1 MESPI
6 SRRTFVKKTALALA
20 GAAFTLGYVGAKG
33 QAQPPKPVGGSGTA
47 SQNIL
52 LKGKLAN
59 MEVSRLLLGGNLL
72 THYTHS
78 RDLRYV
84 YDLTAHYNT
93 PEKILETLALAE
105 EHGINAVIIHTVD
118 AALKILQEHR
128 RRGGKMQWII
138 CPTTPIEPDLVK
150 YTEHVKKLVDDGA
163 DSIYIWGVH
172 ADKMTS
178 PEGID
183 LLGKAVDMIK
193 AKGVPCGIGGHALR
207 VVQECEKNKVRGDFY
222 IKTLHHHNY
231 KTAPKPHE
239 ARDDYTEFPG
249 YWCGLPKETVEFMKT
264 VEKPWIAFKV
274 MAAGVIPPED
284 AFRYAFTSGA
294 DFIVAGM
301 FDFEIAKDVG
311 IAKKTFAEAKDRPRP
326 WRA

>member
-6 SRRTFVKKTALALA
+6 SRRTFVKGSALASA
-20 GAAFTLGYVGAKG
+20 GAAFALETVAGDEQTLEN
-33 QAQPPKPVGGSGTA
+33 T
-47 SQNIL
+47 L
-52 LKGKLAN
+52 LKGKLGD

-84 YDLTAHYNT
+84 YNLTAHYNT

-105 EHGINAVIIHTVD
+105 EHGVNTLVIHTVD
-118 AALKILQEHR
+118 AALRVLQEHR

-138 CPTTPIEPDLVK
+138 CPTTPIEPGLVK
-150 YTEHVKKLVDDGA
+150 YGEHVMKMVDDGV

-172 ADKMTS
+172 ADRMTN
-178 PEGID
+178 PRGID
-183 LLGKAVDMIK
+183 LLGKAVDLVK
-193 AKGVPCGIGGHALR
+193 ANGVSCGVGAHRLE
-207 VVQECEKNKVRGDFY
+207 VVRQCEANKVRGDYY

-231 KTAPKPHE
+231 RTGPKPGE
-239 ARDDYTEFPG
+239 AADDHQEFPG
-249 YWCGLPKETVEFMKT
+249 YWCGLPDETVELMKT

-274 MAAGVIPPED
+274 MAAGAIPPDD
-284 AFRYAFTSGA
+284 AFRYAFTGGA
-294 DFIVAGM
+294 DFVLAGM
-301 FDFEIAKDVG
+301 FDFEIAQDVRVT
-311 IAKKTFAEAKDRPRP
+311 KKTFAEAKDRPRP

>member
-6 SRRTFVKKTALALA
+6 SRRTFVQGSALASA
-20 GAAFTLGYVGAKG
+20 GAAFALKTAAGDE
-33 QAQPPKPVGGSGTA
+33 QAP
-47 SQNIL
+47 QNIL
-52 LKGKLAN
+52 LKGKVGD

-84 YDLTAHYNT
+84 YNLTAHYNT

-105 EHGINAVIIHTVD
+105 EHGVNTLVIHTVD
-118 AALKILQEHR
+118 SALRVLQEHR

-138 CPTTPIEPDLVK
+138 CPTTPIEPGLVK
-150 YTEHVKKLVDDGA
+150 YGEHVMKMVDDGV

-172 ADKMTS
+172 ADRMTS
-178 PEGID
+178 PQGID
-183 LLGKAVDMIK
+183 LLGKAVDLVK
-193 AKGVPCGIGGHALR
+193 ANGVSCGIGAHRLEVIR
-207 VVQECEKNKVRGDFY
+207 QCEANKVRGDYY

-231 KTAPKPHE
+231 RTGPKPGE
-239 ARDDYTEFPG
+239 AADDHREFPG
-249 YWCGLPKETVEFMKT
+249 YWCGLPDETVELMKT

-274 MAAGVIPPED
+274 MAAGAIPPED
-284 AFRYAFTSGA
+284 AFRYAFQSGA
-294 DFIVAGM
+294 DFILAGM
-301 FDFEIAKDVG
+301 FDFEIAQDVR
-311 IAKKTFAEAKDRPRP
+311 ITEKTFAEAKQRPRP

>member
-6 SRRTFVKKTALALA
+6 SRRTFVKGSALASA
-20 GAAFTLGYVGAKG
+20 GAAFALETVAADE
-33 QAQPPKPVGGSGTA
+33 QKP
-47 SQNIL
+47 QNIL
-52 LKGKLAN
+52 LKGKLGD
-59 MEVSRLLLGGNLL
+59 MEVSRLMLGGNLL

-84 YDLTAHYNT
+84 YNLTAHYNT

-105 EHGINAVIIHTVD
+105 EHGVNTLVIHTVD
-118 AALKILQEHR
+118 AALRVLQEHR

-138 CPTTPIEPDLVK
+138 CPTTPIEPGLVK
-150 YTEHVKKLVDDGA
+150 YGEHVMRMVDDGV

-172 ADKMTS
+172 ADRMTS
-178 PEGID
+178 PQGID
-183 LLGKAVDMIK
+183 LLGKAVDLVK
-193 AKGVPCGIGGHALR
+193 ANGVSCGVGAHRLEVMR
-207 VVQECEKNKVRGDFY
+207 QCEANKVRGDYY

-231 KTAPKPHE
+231 RTGPKPGE
-239 ARDDYTEFPG
+239 AADDHREFPG
-249 YWCGLPKETVEFMKT
+249 YWCGLPDETVELMKT

-274 MAAGVIPPED
+274 MAAGAIPPED

-294 DFIVAGM
+294 DFILAGM
-301 FDFEIAKDVG
+301 FDFEIAQDVR
-311 IAKKTFAEAKDRPRP
+311 ITQKTFAEAKDRARP

>member
-6 SRRTFVKKTALALA
+6 TRRSFVKRSALASA
-20 GAAFTLGYVGAKG
+20 GAAFALGHVGAEG
-33 QAQPPKPVGGSGTA
+33 QTPTA
-47 SQNIL
+47 KKEPAPGNVL
-52 LKGKLAN
+52 LEGKLGN
-59 MEVSRLLLGGNLL
+59 MVVSRLLLGGNLL

-84 YDLTAHYNT
+84 YDLTEHYNT

-105 EHGINAVIIHTVD
+105 EHGVNTVIIHTVE
-118 AALKILQEHR
+118 AALKVLQEHR

-150 YTEHVKKLVDDGA
+150 YGEHVKRLVDDGV

-172 ADKMTS
+172 TDKMTS

-183 LLGKAVDMIK
+183 LLGKTVDMVK
-193 AKGVPCGIGGHALR
+193 THGVPCGIGGHALR

-222 IKTLHHHNY
+222 IKTLHHHKY
-231 KTAPKPHE
+231 RTAPKPGE
-239 ARDDYTEFPG
+239 ARDDFNEFPG
-249 YWCGLPKETVEFMKT
+249 YWCGLPNETVEFMKT

-311 IAKKTFAEAKDRPRP
+311 IAKKMFAEAKNRPRS
-326 WRA
+326 WQA